1 MMMPAKKQVSIHI
14 GGLYATGNPVV
25 IETVLGSCVAA
36 CLYDPASR
44 IGGMNHILLPGK
56 PDMKH
61 FSENARYGINAMEL
75 LINRI
80 MELGAYRQRIIAKV
94 FGGSH
99 LFPSI
104 SKENGTGIKNIT
116 FVMEFL
122 KREKIKVIS
131 KNTGGH
137 DSRRIYFHADT
148 GDVFL
153 KRTKSVNYS
162 KIVMKEQKYLERIK
176 DEVKN
181 QGEVTLFN

>member
-36 CLYDPASR
+36 CLYDSASR

-80 MELGAYRQRIIAKV
+80 MELGACRQRIVAKV

-104 SKENGTGIKNIT
+104 SEENGTGKKNIT

-137 DSRRIYFHADT
+137 DSRRIYFHTDT

-153 KRTKSVNYS
+153 QRTRSAHYS
-162 KIVMKEQKYLERIK
+162 KIVMKEQEYLKRIRNK
-176 DEVKN
+176 IKKP
-181 QGEVTLFN
+181 GEITLFD

>member
-36 CLYDPASR
+36 CLYDSASR

-80 MELGAYRQRIIAKV
+80 MELGACRQRIVAKV

-104 SKENGTGIKNIT
+104 SEENGTGKKNIT

-137 DSRRIYFHADT
+137 DSRRIYFHTDT

-153 KRTKSVNYS
+153 KRTESVNYS

-181 QGEVTLFN
+181 QGEVTLFD

>member
-44 IGGMNHILLPGK
+44 IGGMNHILLPGR
-56 PDMKH
+56 PDIKN
-61 FSENARYGINAMEL
+61 FNDNARYGVNAMEL

-80 MELGAYRQRIIAKV
+80 MELGACRQRIVAKV

-104 SKENGTGIKNIT
+104 PEENGTGKKNIT

-137 DSRRIYFHADT
+137 DSRRIYFHVDT
-148 GDVFL
+148 GHVFL
-153 KRTKSVNYS
+153 KRINTVDYS

-176 DEVKN
+176 DEIKKP
-181 QGEVTLFN
+181 GEVTLFD

>member
-1 MMMPAKKQVSIHI
+1 
-14 GGLYATGNPVV
+14 VV

-36 CLYDPASR
+36 CLYDPVSR
-44 IGGMNHILLPGK
+44 IGGMNHILLPGN
-56 PDMKH
+56 PDIQH
-61 FSENARYGINAMEL
+61 YSDNARYGINAMEL

-80 MELGAYRQRIIAKV
+80 TDLGGYGQRIVAKV

-137 DSRRIYFHADT
+137 DSRRIYFHTDT

-153 KRTKSVNYS
+153 KRINSVHYS
-162 KIVMKEQKYLERIK
+162 KIVMKERKYLEKIK
-176 DEVKN
+176 DEIKKP
-181 QGEVTLFN
+181 GEVTLFD

>member
-56 PDMKH
+56 PDIKH
-61 FSENARYGINAMEL
+61 FNDNARYGVNAMEL

-80 MELGAYRQRIIAKV
+80 MELGACRQRIVAKV

-104 SKENGTGIKNIT
+104 PEENGTGKKNIT

-137 DSRRIYFHADT
+137 DSRRIYFHVDT
-148 GDVFL
+148 GHVFL
-153 KRTKSVNYS
+153 KRINSVHYS

-176 DEVKN
+176 DEIKKP
-181 QGEVTLFN
+181 GEVTLFD

>member
-1 MMMPAKKQVSIHI
+1 
-14 GGLYATGNPVV
+14 
-25 IETVLGSCVAA
+25 
-36 CLYDPASR
+36 
-44 IGGMNHILLPGK
+44 
-56 PDMKH
+56 
-61 FSENARYGINAMEL
+61 
-75 LINRI
+75 
-80 MELGAYRQRIIAKV
+80 
-94 FGGSH
+94 
-99 LFPSI
+99 
-104 SKENGTGIKNIT
+104 
-116 FVMEFL
+116 MEFL

-181 QGEVTLFN
+181 QGEVTLFD